1 MLILHAARRGC
12 FVMPKFY
19 VRTVNN
25 VVEAACE
32 SLTFRDVTGALVAIE
47 DKVRA
52 AYPGAAAIR
61 VVTLDEAF
69 WLANDTAAMK
79 KAA

>member
-1 MLILHAARRGC
+1 
-12 FVMPKFY
+12 MPKFY

-32 SLTFRDVTGALVAIE
+32 TLTFRDASGALIAIE
-47 DKVRA
+47 DKLRA
-52 AYPGAAAIR
+52 EYPSAKAIR